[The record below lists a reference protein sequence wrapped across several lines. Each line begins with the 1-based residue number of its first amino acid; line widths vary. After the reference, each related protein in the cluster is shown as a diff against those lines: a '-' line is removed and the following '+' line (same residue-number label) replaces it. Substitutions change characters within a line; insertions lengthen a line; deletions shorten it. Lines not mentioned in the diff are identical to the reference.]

1 MLFLMLVLYVLPEM
15 PFSGRKILKVK
26 DEMIKRGSAQKGGD

>member
-26 DEMIKRGSAQKGGD
+26 YEMIKRGPARKGED